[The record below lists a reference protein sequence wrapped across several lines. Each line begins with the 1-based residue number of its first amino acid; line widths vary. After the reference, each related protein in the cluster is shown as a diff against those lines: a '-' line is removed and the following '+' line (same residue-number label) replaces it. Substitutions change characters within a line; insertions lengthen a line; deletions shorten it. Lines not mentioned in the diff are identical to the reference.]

1 MSNRSEAFLL
11 DLEGILSV
19 PRAERYEKF
28 LLIIDKYDQL
38 KSNKF
43 RFQSLDEFDKI
54 HGALI
59 DLLVVNDENFPIDLS
74 KFDHFQSIMKD
85 LRRTIET
92 LVIESYIQG
101 EKLNN
106 IDREIRS
113 SKEEIRSSKEEI
125 RSSKEEIRSLKEE
138 INELKQLNYEREF
151 QKLLFG
157 ISTPLKNMIS
167 QRFRRETIRMDPL
180 EEDLLD
186 ALLHNDCPP
195 TISKNKFKE
204 IQCIY
209 EEISDCI
216 GISCKQLIDMMRC
229 RKKRNA
235 EHHELFNDYI
245 RQCERSHMEIEF
257 SGLLQHLYLV
267 GLSKYKEHELKTLE
281 KTFRFFVKQGEY
293 R

>member
-54 HGALI
+54 HADLI

-106 IDREIRS
+106 MDR
-113 SKEEIRSSKEEI
+113 
-125 RSSKEEIRSLKEE
+125 EIRSLKEE

-281 KTFRFFVKQGEY
+281 KTFLFFVKQGEY